1 MGWDGIGLNIKGVGQ
16 HGSGVAWEWGG
27 MRVGRVACVWVV
39 GGRSSIGVIG
49 WGSMGCG
56 RGSMKGAAN
65 VTGTT

>member
-1 MGWDGIGLNIKGVGQ
+1 MG
-16 HGSGVAWEWGG
+16 
-27 MRVGRVACVWVV
+27 VGRVACVWVV
-39 GGRSSIGVIG
+39 GGMSSIGVIG